1 MVWTKLLLKI
11 EYPVTCLATM
21 AYCLCSRHTVTIFST
36 GGKFRL
42 VSTFSELHILTPAAC
57 SYTLVTDVVSE
68 IQVVLLEWSHIN
80 NVGELYISTMYHSLY
95 DILETERSWSGDC
108 ILQ

>member
-1 MVWTKLLLKI
+1 MDKFIAKDRIPGDVLSNNGLLSMQQAH
-11 EYPVTCLATM
+11 Y
-21 AYCLCSRHTVTIFST
+21 VTIFST

-42 VSTFSELHILTPAAC
+42 VSTFTELRILTPAAC